1 METPPGNPWTA
12 CIGACPTR
20 QSEDPRSQGGR
31 PEGCRLSPTKPR
43 RSTVPAGS
51 PSSPSSP
58 SQLPTSHPPTSH
70 ASFDAGGLLVWTG
83 LWRSQNGRPKGLSS
97 PTSTPDP
104 ASRSVFLWSS
114 DYIPIKDQRPF
125 NWSDPPLIG
134 TRPLSYLPSHRPL
147 GFLGVLALAA
157 IISTGI
163 SDDNVPRPSPVPV
176 PWSSSSSSKIAT
188 NNIAF
193 FLSSPA
199 PDSDASRAIFSPRFI
214 SEVFCLPPDSPP
226 ICLVCIGSCQF
237 RRHSHH
243 PSSRDTLRS
252 QQHTFLFIQ
261 ASNSSHPNLH
271 RCPTAAQVR

>member
-1 METPPGNPWTA
+1 MENGEWRRPRGTRGPPALAPVPPGSRRTH
-12 CIGACPTR
+12 GARGVGLKVVGCH
-20 QSEDPRSQGGR
+20 QRS
-31 PEGCRLSPTKPR
+31 PAVPPSPLGP
-43 RSTVPAGS
+43 PAPPALP
-51 PSSPSSP
+51 PSSPALPPSSP
-58 SQLPTSHPPTSH
+58 RLTPPTSH

-104 ASRSVFLWSS
+104 ASRSVFLCSS

-176 PWSSSSSSKIAT
+176 PWSSSSSKIAT

-199 PDSDASRAIFSPRFI
+199 PDSDASRIAGHLLAQIHLRGLLSASGLAPYLPCLFWVMSVSTPFPSP
-214 SEVFCLPPDSPP
+214 VL
-226 ICLVCIGSCQF
+226 
-237 RRHSHH
+237 
-243 PSSRDTLRS
+243 
-252 QQHTFLFIQ
+252 
-261 ASNSSHPNLH
+261 A
-271 RCPTAAQVR
+271 

>member
-1 METPPGNPWTA
+1 MSCRGGGKRRRWRMGNGDAPGEPVDRLHWRLSHPAVGGPMEP
-12 CIGACPTR
+12 
-20 QSEDPRSQGGR
+20 GGR

-83 LWRSQNGRPKGLSS
+83 LWRSQNGGPKGLSS

-104 ASRSVFLWSS
+104 ASRSVFLCSS

-147 GFLGVLALAA
+147 
-157 IISTGI
+157 
-163 SDDNVPRPSPVPV
+163 
-176 PWSSSSSSKIAT
+176 
-188 NNIAF
+188 
-193 FLSSPA
+193 
-199 PDSDASRAIFSPRFI
+199 ASWVS
-214 SEVFCLPPDSPP
+214 
-226 ICLVCIGSCQF
+226 
-237 RRHSHH
+237 
-243 PSSRDTLRS
+243 LR
-252 QQHTFLFIQ
+252 
-261 ASNSSHPNLH
+261 
-271 RCPTAAQVR
+271 